1 MASETYKYDSVI
13 LEQDANIR
21 SYDRSWKIGPHHTSI
36 VANFRTRVAQVTV
49 METPDFG
56 KVVLLDGEIQS
67 SAADQKFYH
76 QALCRP
82 ALAACSGDSP
92 KKVLVLGGGELCT
105 IKEVLEW
112 PGVESV
118 DMVDYDQTFVEF
130 AKRRLKDWH
139 DDSYKDPRV
148 NIHYADAWAWTYSR
162 TNSSG
167 FGALSQIEDLARTYE
182 RRSQYDSI
190 IIDLTDL
197 SLDAETA
204 EMIHWTN
211 LIENCIRLL
220 RPNGSISMYVG
231 MYVPWKNDTMLSAYL
246 GIKQILLANDR
257 SEVVQPYKV
266 FVPSFASG
274 EAFFL
279 RIGSA
284 ESLQNELPVG
294 PVGEWHFG
302 QKEMMHSI
310 SFGSDWVVPDSGP
323 ES

>member
-21 SYDRSWKIGPHHTSI
+21 SYDRSWKIGPHHSSV
-36 VANFRTRVAQVTV
+36 VANFRTRLAQVTV

-82 ALAACSGDSP
+82 ALAACSDEV
-92 KKVLVLGGGELCT
+92 KRVLVLGGGELCT
-105 IKEVLEW
+105 IKEVLSW

-139 DDSYKDPRV
+139 EDSYKDPRV
-148 NIHYADAWAWTYSR
+148 KLHFADAWSWTYQAR
-162 TNSSG
+162 V
-167 FGALSQIEDLARTYE
+167 IEE
-182 RRSQYDSI
+182 HYDSI

-197 SLDAETA
+197 SLEAETV
-204 EMIHWTN
+204 EMTHWTN
-211 LIENCIRLL
+211 LIENCLQLL
-220 RPNGSISMYVG
+220 RPGGSMSMYVG
-231 MYVPWKNDTMLSAYL
+231 MYIPWKNETMMSAYL
-246 GIKQILLANDR
+246 AVKQILLSNGR

-279 RIGSA
+279 RIA
-284 ESLQNELPVG
+284 PEENLQHDLPVEASNQWYFG
-294 PVGEWHFG
+294 P
-302 QKEMMHSI
+302 QEMKNAI
-310 SFGSDWVVPDSGP
+310 SFGSDWLVPDP
-323 ES
+323 EMA

>member
-21 SYDRSWKIGPHHTSI
+21 SYDRSWKIGPHHSSV
-36 VANFRTRVAQVTV
+36 VANFKTRLAQVTV

-67 SAADQKFYH
+67 TAADQKFYH

-82 ALAACSGDSP
+82 ALSACGESP

-105 IKEVLEW
+105 IKEVLAW

-130 AKRRLKDWH
+130 AKRRLRDWH
-139 DDSYKDPRV
+139 EDSYKDPRV
-148 NIHYADAWAWTYSR
+148 NIHFADAWSW
-162 TNSSG
+162 
-167 FGALSQIEDLARTYE
+167 TYE
-182 RRSQYDSI
+182 RRDSPPYDSI

-197 SLDAETA
+197 ALDAEA
-204 EMIHWTN
+204 LEMTHWEN
-211 LIENCIRLL
+211 LIENCLHLL
-220 RPNGSISMYVG
+220 RPGGSMSMYVG
-231 MYVPWKNDTMLSAYL
+231 MYIPWKNETMLSAYL
-246 GIKQILLANDR
+246 AVKQILLTNSR
-257 SEVVQPYKV
+257 SEVVQPYKI

-279 RIGSA
+279 RIA
-284 ESLQNELPVG
+284 PEENLQHELPVSA
-294 PVGEWHFG
+294 PNEWYFG
-302 QKEMMHSI
+302 QKEMKNAI
-310 SFGSDWVVPDSGP
+310 SFGSDWVVP
-323 ES
+323 EV

>member
-21 SYDRSWKIGPHHTSI
+21 SYDRSWKIGPYHSSI
-36 VANFRTRVAQVTV
+36 IANFRTRVAQVTV

-82 ALAACSGDSP
+82 ALVACQGDP
-92 KKVLVLGGGELCT
+92 KRVLVLGGGELCT
-105 IKEVLEW
+105 IKEVLEC
-112 PGVESV
+112 PSIEHI

-139 DDSYKDPRV
+139 GDSYKDPRV
-148 NIHYADAWAWTYSR
+148 TINIADAWSWTYTR
-162 TNSSG
+162 KDG
-167 FGALSQIEDLARTYE
+167 DEL
-182 RRSQYDSI
+182 YDSI

-197 SLDAETA
+197 SLEAETA
-204 EMIHWTN
+204 EMIHWEN
-211 LIENCIRLL
+211 LIENCLHLL
-220 RPNGSISMYVG
+220 RPGGSMSMYVG
-231 MYVPWKNDTMLSAYL
+231 MYIPWKNETMISAYL
-246 GIKQILLANDR
+246 AVQQILLSHGR
-257 SEVVQPYKV
+257 SEIVQPYKV

-279 RIGSA
+279 RICEPAALRTDLST
-284 ESLQNELPVG
+284 G
-294 PVGEWHFG
+294 PIGEWHFG
-302 QKEMMHSI
+302 QKEMEHAI
-310 SFGSDWVVPDSGP
+310 SFGSDWNIPDP
-323 ES
+323 DWA